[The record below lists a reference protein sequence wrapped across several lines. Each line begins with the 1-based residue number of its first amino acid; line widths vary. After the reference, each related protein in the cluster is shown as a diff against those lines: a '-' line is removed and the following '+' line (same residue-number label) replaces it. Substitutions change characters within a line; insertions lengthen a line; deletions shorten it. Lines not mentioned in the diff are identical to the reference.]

1 MRPSAG
7 GVARRRRERRLR
19 SWWRHEQQTVR
30 MALAAATH
38 HSAQQNAAPRGPKTG
53 ARAREV
59 EEQATHDGLRAQTA
73 PPPGARPGILAE
85 PGPQRSDRSLRHS
98 SGGAPSLALVS
109 LAGGDTPDDA
119 TVAFLL
125 SAALALKKEEEE
137 EERRKREEELR
148 ADEKKKLEARERKRA
163 KALKGWD
170 EEALWQL
177 NRRVQAG
184 STLSSA
190 EYAAWYYWDASS
202 SSSKR
207 KKKKK
212 RKKKLP
218 KAAVRSSSGSSS
230 SFVPAGF
237 TGYAAPRA
245 VFFVVVRPRCSAS
258 WPVWNS
264 LTVTQWAGFACHDAP
279 RAVFLPVVLRPR
291 MLCIMAGMDP
301 KDCSAL
307 FPIFTWFTRIV
318 RTILVLLSVLLVL
331 PVTIHLSLCSFVVFA
346 PNMLGILVDTDQKD
360 SYGDVGKDCALAL
373 LGVVLGF
380 IAGCGYGA
388 DGKGC
393 ALALLGLV
401 LVFTAACCSS
411 STRSSHPVMSQR
423 FRRLCMVPRLQAWR
437 RLSSPHVEKTVKIP
451 QLQLVGGAVL
461 G

>member
-1 MRPSAG
+1 MAESSVRPSAG

-38 HSAQQNAAPRGPKTG
+38 HSAQQNAAPRGPKIG

-137 EERRKREEELR
+137 EERRKREEELK

-207 KKKKK
+207 KRKKK

-245 VFFVVVRPRCSAS
+245 VFFVVVRPRCFAS

-279 RAVFLPVVLRPR
+279 RAVFPSILLVQQTVEVPLVQFICVVIVLPVVTLIRFLMVQTAR
-291 MLCIMAGMDP
+291 
-301 KDCSAL
+301 
-307 FPIFTWFTRIV
+307 
-318 RTILVLLSVLLVL
+318 RTIEIPQLLVYKVVNV
-331 PVTIHLSLCSFVVFA
+331 PV
-346 PNMLGILVDTDQKD
+346 MRD
-360 SYGDVGKDCALAL
+360 
-373 LGVVLGF
+373 
-380 IAGCGYGA
+380 
-388 DGKGC
+388 
-393 ALALLGLV
+393 V
-401 LVFTAACCSS
+401 LVPRVRRGEDSCSHSCSS
-411 STRSSHPVMSQR
+411 MSKAFLLCVVMSLVCRPFRSCRFPRRGVWQFMVQTRSSDHGHSSVDVL
-423 FRRLCMVPRLQAWR
+423 LCGCAAPWCRSLLCCESVCVE
-437 RLSSPHVEKTVKIP
+437 LSVVVVSP
-451 QLQLVGGAVL
+451 GGAFDSVWAV
-461 G
+461 